1 MSWITVVWS
10 MMASTIH
17 VTRGCELPVIFLTGH
32 GDIPMSVRAIKQGA
46 VDFLIKPARDSDLI
60 EAIHDAIE
68 KNRIA
73 RQARVIL
80 NELQQRLATLTPRE
94 REVLVCV
101 VSGKKNRQIADELG
115 TVEKTIKV
123 HRAHLMKKLKAGSLA
138 DLVKLAERLG
148 IIASLPD

>member
-1 MSWITVVWS
+1 

-17 VTRGCELPVIFLTGH
+17 VTRGSELPVIFLTGH

-80 NELQQRLATLTPRE
+80 NELQA
-94 REVLVCV
+94 
-101 VSGKKNRQIADELG
+101 ALG
-115 TVEKTIKV
+115 DANT
-123 HRAHLMKKLKAGSLA
+123 A
-138 DLVKLAERLG
+138 
-148 IIASLPD
+148 